1 MITTLNTGNK
11 TLDMEIPLLNAQE
24 LDELA
29 RYAGYL
35 RWSRA
40 QTGAKDGDVVMKR
53 PVSVEGLTGEQMNA
67 ELEKGYSDML
77 EVRTTS
83 VDKAFSG
90 IRGDYE
96 RGLPFTIRQPGY
108 NEETE
113 TAMQEA
119 RNERRGKLQ

>member
-40 QTGAKDGDVVMKR
+40 QMGAKDGDIVMKR
-53 PVSVEGLTGEQMNA
+53 PVSVEGLTDEQMNA

-77 EVRTTS
+77 EGKTIPA
-83 VDKAFSG
+83 DKAFASM
-90 IRGDYE
+90 RRDYV
-96 RGLPFTIRQPGY
+96 I
-108 NEETE
+108 
-113 TAMQEA
+113 
-119 RNERRGKLQ
+119 